1 MENQSPTQNKS
12 NLDDVKSAIKNNLN
26 YIAIALIMIGNAL
39 VSLLTIENGEIA
51 LNLPSGPLAWILW
64 ASQIVLSTFAGVMI
78 LLYFRRQ
85 GIKVG
90 HEKIKDTYS
99 RYLEAS
105 KKHTKQKQPRSLKQY
120 MTKKGVKDI
129 ISKSILFS
137 FTSLVVGTLLIS
149 ANLNNLLSLIITSL
163 LAVAFGIV
171 NMLDAEMFCVEELVI
186 WYEQKIKELEG
197 EEENVIL
204 PREQRNKSR
213 STKSSRV

>member
-1 MENQSPTQNKS
+1 MENQSYTQNKS

-39 VSLLTIENGEIA
+39 VSLLTIENGEVA
-51 LNLPSGPLAWILW
+51 LNLPSGTLAWILW
-64 ASQIVLSTFAGVMI
+64 VSQIALSTFAGVMI

-120 MTKKGVKDI
+120 MAKKGVKDI

-163 LAVAFGIV
+163 LAVAFGIA
-171 NMLDAEMFCVEELVI
+171 NMLDAEMFCVEELVV

-213 STKSSRV
+213 SSKPSRI